1 MRVRAD
7 LHLELDAGDA
17 IKSAARRFDR
27 RRIRET
33 SAPRISMRLPS
44 AQQLA
49 GPVASRA
56 LASLLGASVVLLGDP
71 NHALA
76 AGLSAEQQLA
86 AEAWRVT
93 DREYVDRSF
102 ANQDWFQARQKM
114 VKKSYAADRTAVYD
128 EIRAM
133 LASLGDK
140 YTRFLTPSAYDAV
153 FSVATGDVAGIGVEL
168 APVGG
173 GAAPTKPGAPVP
185 PIAITTVFEGAPAEV
200 AGLKE
205 GDVLNDV
212 DSEPLAGLSAEEV
225 ARHHRTETVGSRGLL
240 HLRSAICR
248 WRPRCAGRP
257 ARSSASA

>member
-1 MRVRAD
+1 
-7 LHLELDAGDA
+7 
-17 IKSAARRFDR
+17 
-27 RRIRET
+27 
-33 SAPRISMRLPS
+33 MRLPS

-114 VKKSYAADRTAVYD
+114 VKKSYGEDRTAVYD

-173 GAAPTKPGAPVP
+173 TAAPTKPGAPVP

-225 ARHHRTETVGSRGLL
+225 ARPYRTVGSR
-240 HLRSAICR
+240 RSVYISSAICHLCR
-248 WRPRCAGRP
+248 WRPRCAGHP
-257 ARSSASA
+257 ARSSASASLPRPAASRLSSFSSGRRSS